1 MSLAP
6 ARKTA
11 LAVLRRVRERE
22 AFGPETLDAI
32 LRASGLSPADTAL
45 ATRLTY
51 GTLQTL
57 GTLDEAIDRYAAHP
71 DRVEPQVRDALR
83 LAAYELLFMRT
94 PARAAV
100 HEGVEAVRAARKEA
114 AGFGNAVLRR
124 LAEAAPS
131 FPWGDPASDDGA
143 LARSTGHP
151 LWLVRLLVEDLGR
164 PSAIQVLEADSES
177 APLYLWANPFKG
189 SFVETMDALAA
200 DGADPVANVLPG
212 SIRAGS
218 APAAVRAEA
227 VASGRALITD
237 LAAQVAPLA
246 VRSEPDAIAIDIA
259 AGRGTKTAQIQAAC
273 VAAGGPCRLF
283 AVDVHGFKAD
293 VLRRRMADLGVP
305 GVTALVGDATR
316 PAEIEGMPA
325 AGSAD
330 AVLVDAPCSG
340 LGTLR
345 RHPEKRWKL
354 DPDDLERLSVLQ
366 SEMLASAAS
375 LVRLGGRVVYSTCSV
390 AEVENGGV
398 VGKFLAE
405 SDGSFAVCDLGP
417 MMPQAWQTF
426 VTAEGYF
433 QSLPHRDGPDG
444 HFVAALERVR

>member
-1 MSLAP
+1 
-6 ARKTA
+6 
-11 LAVLRRVRERE
+11 
-22 AFGPETLDAI
+22 
-32 LRASGLSPADTAL
+32 
-45 ATRLTY
+45 
-51 GTLQTL
+51 
-57 GTLDEAIDRYAAHP
+57 
-71 DRVEPQVRDALR
+71 
-83 LAAYELLFMRT
+83 MRT

-189 SFVETMDALAA
+189 SFVETMNALSA
-200 DGADPVANVLPG
+200 DGAEPVANVLPG

-218 APAAVRAEA
+218 AHAAVRGEA

-237 LAAQVAPLA
+237 LAAQVAPSA
-246 VRSEPDAIAIDIA
+246 VRPELDSIVIDIA

-273 VAAGGPCRLF
+273 VAAGGQCRLF

-354 DPDDLERLSVLQ
+354 DPDDLQRLSVLQ
-366 SEMLASAAS
+366 SELLAAAAS
-375 LVRLGGRVVYSTCSV
+375 LVRVGGRVVYSTCSV